1 MFKVL
6 LVDDEVYVR
15 KGLLEIIPWEALK
28 FSVVGEANN
37 GAEALEMIEQLEP
50 DLVITDIRMPTLD
63 GLDLIRSVYAQA
75 RLPLIFI
82 IISGFHDFNYAQQ
95 ALRYGV
101 HDYILKPIDE
111 EEMTAALRKLSYA
124 MGRKRIAS
132 LTNDDLTTSAIM
144 EALVQE
150 SLQPEEAEPY
160 AAALGLEGVGGFLYT
175 MTEIHAGGGR
185 TSQPP

>member
-15 KGLLEIIPWEALK
+15 KGLLELIQWESLK
-28 FSVVGEANN
+28 FSIVGEANN
-37 GAEALEMIEQLEP
+37 GAEALDMMEQLEP
-50 DLVITDIRMPTLD
+50 DLVITDIRMPILD
-63 GLDLIRSVYAQA
+63 GLDLIRSVNEHAG
-75 RLPLIFI
+75 LDSIFI
-82 IISGFHDFNYAQQ
+82 IISGFHDFKYAQQ

-111 EEMTAALRKLSYA
+111 EEMTATLRKLSYA
-124 MGRKRIAS
+124 MGRKRIAT

-150 SLQPEEAEPY
+150 NLQAEDAEPY
-160 AAALGLEGVGGFLYT
+160 AAA
-175 MTEIHAGGGR
+175 
-185 TSQPP
+185 